1 MKVIYDNGRSLSPDE
16 IEYGM
21 TRYVVSDGES
31 IIDADNDLIE
41 LAKRH
46 GIEPVA
52 ESLFKTQKNKS

>member
-1 MKVIYDNGRSLSPDE
+1 MKIIYDNGKVHTPDE
-16 IEYGM
+16 IAFGM

-31 IIDADNDLIE
+31 IIDSGNDLIE

-46 GIEPVA
+46 SIEPVA

>member
-1 MKVIYDNGRSLSPDE
+1 MKVILDSGKIHTPDE
-16 IEYGM
+16 IAFGM
-21 TRYVVSDGES
+21 TRFAVFDGES
-31 IIDADNDLIE
+31 IIDSGNDLIE